1 MRHDWTRRALAASAL
16 AALATLGLTGA
27 AAADTATLKTVR
39 PGQLTIAYRTDDKP
53 VSFIQD
59 GKPTGFLVELNN
71 AVAKKLGLKV
81 EYIATDFA
89 SMVPGVRN
97 GRYDTAAF
105 DMLESEKR
113 AAIVDFTVPIGFNQA
128 RLVTLKT
135 AKIDKVENAGGKTVA
150 ITRGSALIPKLEQIA
165 PKVSV
170 REFPNIAASLNAL
183 LAHQVDGLF
192 TGLSTANG
200 LVTKHDQLAASQVVT
215 TGKAGFPIAKD
226 NAALKKAYDE
236 ILTGLMKDGTFTTL
250 WEKWHPATV
259 QIPDDLYQA
268 YPGMPHQK
276 PAG

>member
-1 MRHDWTRRALAASAL
+1 MPQDWTRRALAPLAL
-16 AALATLGLTGA
+16 AALASLGFGPSAEAGA
-27 AAADTATLKTVR
+27 AHLKTVR

-53 VSFIQD
+53 VSFIKD

-71 AVAKKLGLKV
+71 AVARKLGLKV
-81 EYIATDFA
+81 VYIATNFA

-97 GRYDTAAF
+97 GVYDTAAF
-105 DMLESEKR
+105 DMLESEAR
-113 AAIVDFTVPIGFNQA
+113 AKIVDFTVPVGYNQA

-135 AKIDKVENAGGKTVA
+135 AKIEKVEDAGGKTIA
-150 ITRGSALIPKLEQIA
+150 ITRGSALIPKLEKIA

-200 LVTKHDQLAASQVVT
+200 LVTKHAQLAASQMVT

-226 NAALKKAYDE
+226 NGALKAAYDKA
-236 ILTGLMKDGTFTTL
+236 LTGLMTDGTFTRL
-250 WEKWHPATV
+250 WEKWHPASV
-259 QIPDDLYQA
+259 RIPEDLYKV

-276 PAG
+276 PAS

>member
-1 MRHDWTRRALAASAL
+1 MRHDWTRRAIATSAL
-16 AALATLGLTGA
+16 AVLATLGLGTGA
-27 AAADTATLKTVR
+27 RADAPALKTVR

-53 VSFIQD
+53 VSFIKD
-59 GKPTGFLVELNN
+59 GKPTGFLVELND

-81 EYIATDFA
+81 VYVATDFA

-113 AAIVDFTVPIGFNQA
+113 AKIVDFTVPVGYNQA

-135 AKIDKVENAGGKTVA
+135 ARIEKVDGADGKTVA
-150 ITRGSALIPKLEQIA
+150 ITRGSALIPKLEKIA

-192 TGLSTANG
+192 TGLSTANR
-200 LVTKHDQLAASQVVT
+200 LVTQHDQLAASQVVT
-215 TGKAGFPIAKD
+215 TGKAGFPVAKD
-226 NAALKKAYDE
+226 NGALKKAYDKA
-236 ILTGLMKDGTFTTL
+236 LTGLMTDGTFTSL

-259 QIPDDLYQA
+259 RIPDDLYA
-268 YPGMPHQK
+268 NYPGMPHQK
-276 PAG
+276 PAQ